1 MAFGIFIIVLL
12 LLVVIYLSLD
22 KITETINKCIVKINN
37 TIEESNKRKE
47 EKKKSAIKSLEKSKQ
62 QEQSNSTP
70 KNVVEYGDIDSAIT
84 DLKKIKKKIKETTKV
99 PSDRIDSETDSVS
112 KKNKGSNGLS
122 RNYTVKLI
130 DDEGLGYKVITDFD
144 DVWDTDIYDDI
155 HLQKRRRDETNE
167 RWNRVLMGF
176 DNNDVDF

>member
-22 KITETINKCIVKINN
+22 KITETINKCIVYFNN

-70 KNVVEYGDIDSAIT
+70 KNVVEYGDIDSAIS

-99 PSDRIDSETDSVS
+99 PSDKIDGRTDSVS
-112 KKNKGSNGLS
+112 KKNKGSSGLS
-122 RNYTVKLI
+122 SNYTVKFI
-130 DDEGLGYKVITDFD
+130 DDDELGYKIVTDFGDVWHTDSYD
-144 DVWDTDIYDDI
+144 DV
-155 HLQKRRRDETNE
+155 HLQKRRRDEMSE
-167 RWNRVLMGF
+167 RWNRVVMGL